1 MGINLKKM
9 KETKWFLPAAAATVL
24 ILVAFL
30 AFRGYGGKHGPVPTE
45 PKGPLISGL
54 ETAVVQP
61 VAITD
66 FNETSGSVKAR
77 SVSVLA
83 AKVMGAVTEVKVR
96 QGDRVAAGQLLLAID
111 ADDISRQL
119 ESAAHQKELAD
130 VTAARY
136 RSLFA
141 ANAISRQQLDEVE
154 TRRKV
159 ADAEYSRAAAN
170 LAFARI
176 TAPFAGVVTD
186 RRIDPGSMAS
196 PGMHLLTVEDISSFS
211 IETQADERLI
221 NRIAVGMPV
230 EVAIESIGRS
240 VTGRVVEAS
249 PSVDPV
255 SHTFYVK
262 VEMADPAL
270 RSGLYAKVRFPLG
283 QRQAL
288 LVPAD
293 SIVSKGQLTG
303 VYVADEKGL
312 LSYRLIKTGK
322 QTSSGI
328 EILSG
333 ISTGDRL
340 VVKGA
345 KTAVDGGRMAEV
357 KSP

>member
-1 MGINLKKM
+1 M
-9 KETKWFLPAAAATVL
+9 
-24 ILVAFL
+24 
-30 AFRGYGGKHGPVPTE
+30 
-45 PKGPLISGL
+45 
-54 ETAVVQP
+54 
-61 VAITD
+61 
-66 FNETSGSVKAR
+66 
-77 SVSVLA
+77 
-83 AKVMGAVTEVKVR
+83 
-96 QGDRVAAGQLLLAID
+96 
-111 ADDISRQL
+111 
-119 ESAAHQKELAD
+119 
-130 VTAARY
+130 
-136 RSLFA
+136 
-141 ANAISRQQLDEVE
+141 
-154 TRRKV
+154 
-159 ADAEYSRAAAN
+159 
-170 LAFARI
+170 AFARI

-333 ISTGDRL
+333 ISAGDRL